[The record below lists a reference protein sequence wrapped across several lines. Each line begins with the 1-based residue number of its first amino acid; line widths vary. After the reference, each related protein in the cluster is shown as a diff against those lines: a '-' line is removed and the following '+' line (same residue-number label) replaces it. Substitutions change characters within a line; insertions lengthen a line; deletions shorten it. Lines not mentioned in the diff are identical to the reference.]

1 MSEYSLYILTL
12 YFFTL
17 CNVFIARFF
26 DIKIGNVLAVATA
39 LTAFGVAAFRPEYFP
54 DIYTYQLM
62 YEHAASGD
70 FNNLAYW
77 VAHGEPG
84 FKVLSYLMSV
94 VGFGY
99 SGFLVIM
106 AAISFLLLFYISR
119 IAGVPFV
126 YLWFAYFSFHFIIR
140 DLGVIRMG
148 IASHLIVIF
157 FLQRAVIWQAVVLIT
172 ASLTFQ
178 YFAFIAVLA
187 KPFSRVNINWRS
199 ISLLFVF
206 SVLAARFLTFENLQF
221 LIAEEGQDLLTKSRE
236 GNGANSAA
244 FSAGGK
250 AIILPIVRNLACAFF
265 LFFLLRNES
274 KSQNIRL
281 LIWAAFLSG
290 AVYIMVS
297 DILVL
302 AQRFSAYFAA
312 VVPLALAYIMQR
324 QSIRNDTFFLVV
336 LFSFLNFVAIIY
348 YYGPGFRF
356 FT

>member
-1 MSEYSLYILTL
+1 MSEYSLYILAL
-12 YFFTL
+12 YFFTF
-17 CNVFIARFF
+17 CTVFIARFF
-26 DIKIGNVLAVATA
+26 NITIGNFISVAIA

-54 DIYTYQLM
+54 DIYTYELM

-77 VAHGEPG
+77 LAHGEPG
-84 FKVLSYLMSV
+84 FKILSYVISV
-94 VGFGY
+94 VGFSY

-187 KPFSRVNINWRS
+187 KPFSRVNINWRT

-236 GNGANSAA
+236 GNEPNSAA
-244 FSAGGK
+244 FSPGGQ
-250 AIILPIVRNLACAFF
+250 AIILPIVRNIVCAFF
-265 LFFLLRNES
+265 LLFLLRNES
-274 KSQNIRL
+274 KLQNTRL
-281 LIWAAFLSG
+281 LIWAAFLS
-290 AVYIMVS
+290 AALYIMAS

-312 VVPLALAYIMQR
+312 VVPLAVAYIMQR
-324 QSIRNDTFFLVV
+324 RSIRNDTFFLAV
-336 LFSFLNFVAIIY
+336 LFSLLNFAAIIY